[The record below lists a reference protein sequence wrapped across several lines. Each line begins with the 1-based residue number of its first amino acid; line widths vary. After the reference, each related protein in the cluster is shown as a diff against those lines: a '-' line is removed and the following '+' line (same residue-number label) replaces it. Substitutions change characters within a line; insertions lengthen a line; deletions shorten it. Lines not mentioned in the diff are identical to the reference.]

1 MKKVFLLG
9 LALVLVGVFS
19 FYTVDT
25 CSAKVTY
32 VTIGTG
38 GVTGIYY
45 PTGGAIGKI
54 VNKKRKQYNLRV
66 TVESTGGS
74 VFNVNAV
81 MAGDLEFGLVQSDRQ
96 YQAWNGLKD
105 WKDKGPQKNLRAI
118 CSFHPESI
126 VLVAGDD
133 SGIENFMDLKGKH
146 VNIGNPGSGQR
157 GNSTDAFEACG
168 IDWEKD
174 MRAEGLKADESAK
187 FLQDGRIDAFFYT
200 VGHPNGSIKQATS
213 GRRKVHIVPVTGAC
227 IDKLVAKWPFYA
239 KAYVPIKFYPM
250 ASNKENVDTFA
261 VKTTFCTNA
270 DIPDDVVYAITKEVF
285 DNLEAFKKLHAAYG
299 ILTKENMLEALSAP
313 IHPGA
318 MKYYKEVGLK

>member
-1 MKKVFLLG
+1 MKKILLLG
-9 LALVLVGVFS
+9 LAVAVIMVFS
-19 FYTVDT
+19 FVHVET
-25 CSAKVTY
+25 CPAKVRY

-81 MAGDLEFGLVQSDRQ
+81 MAGDLEFGLIQSDRQ

-105 WKDKGPQKNLRAI
+105 WKDRGPQKKLRAI

-126 VLVAGDD
+126 TLVAADD
-133 SGIENFMDLKGKH
+133 SGIESFMDLRGKH

-168 IDWEKD
+168 IDWRTD
-174 MRAEGLKADESAK
+174 LRAEGLKADESAK

-200 VGHPNGSIKQATS
+200 VGHPNGSIKEATS
-213 GRRKVHIVPVTGAC
+213 GRRKVHIVPVTGPC

-239 KAYVPIKFYPM
+239 KAYVPMKFYPM
-250 ASNKENVDTFA
+250 ASNKEDPVTFA
-261 VKTTFCTNA
+261 VKTTFCTSA
-270 DIPDDVVYAITKEVF
+270 DIPDDIVYAITKEVF
-285 DNLEAFKKLHAAYG
+285 DNLEAFKKLHPAYG
-299 ILTKENMLEALSAP
+299 ILTKKNMLEALSAP

-318 MKYYKEVGLK
+318 MKYYKEAGLK